1 MNATVTSALDKM
13 SETPKKTA
21 FENAVGMIDPS
32 ERLTKDQ
39 MLELYRLSYCS
50 PGLTDEWKARGLEIV
65 ALSDLKV
72 ALNSLRYGNVSCYQK
87 GQIIML
93 ALIFRQKRQ
102 NGEIK
107 VEEGKDSS
115 DFLPI
120 LREAL
125 LTQEH
130 GFEYYL
136 NGGLFND

>member
-21 FENAVGMIDPS
+21 FENAVSMIDPS

-39 MLELYRLSYCS
+39 MLELYRTSCCS
-50 PGLTDEWKARGLEIV
+50 PGYTGEWKARGLEIV
-65 ALSDLKV
+65 ALSDLKI
-72 ALNSLRYGNVSCYQK
+72 ALNSLRCGNVGCYQN
-87 GQIIML
+87 GQMIML
-93 ALIFRQKRQ
+93 SLVFRQKRQ
-102 NGEIK
+102 NGEI
-107 VEEGKDSS
+107 EIDGGKGFYDI
-115 DFLPI
+115 LPA

>member
-1 MNATVTSALDKM
+1 M
-13 SETPKKTA
+13 SEMPKKTA
-21 FENAVGMIDPS
+21 FENAVSMIDPF

-39 MLELYRLSYCS
+39 MLELYRMSYCS
-50 PGLTDEWKARGLEIV
+50 PGLTDEWKAQYLEAV
-65 ALSDLKV
+65 AHNDMKA
-72 ALNSLRYGNVSCYQK
+72 ALNSLRCGNVSCYQK

-130 GFEYYL
+130 GYEYYL
-136 NGGLFND
+136 NGGLFNG

>member
-1 MNATVTSALDKM
+1 M
-13 SETPKKTA
+13 SEIPKKTA
-21 FENAVGMIDPS
+21 FENAVSMIDPS

-39 MLELYRLSYCS
+39 MLKLYRMGYCPSYT
-50 PGLTDEWKARGLEIV
+50 GEWKTRGLEIV
-65 ALSDLKV
+65 ALSDMKV
-72 ALNSLRYGNVSCYQK
+72 ALNSLRCGNVSCYQK

-125 LTQEH
+125 LAQEH

-136 NGGLFND
+136 NGGLFNG